1 MTWNVYRN
9 DISSIATIGPE
20 AAICPVRSSVMLN
33 PKGRNMLQK
42 TLLCCFLV
50 LFGGLA
56 WSQIAPSRIEIF
68 GGYSYTSSNFAWT
81 GNGENGWDAGAA
93 LNAYKWIGFKA
104 DFAQYRYT
112 YFACCPQD
120 HSTTTT
126 FLFGPQVSIPLPK
139 ASRIRPFGEFLIGGA
154 HITENV
160 NGSNVFQQS
169 TSFAWAVGGG
179 FDFRLSNHFWLRGEA
194 DYLHTHLVP
203 GDNQLHVADA
213 RARIVTG
220 LVFGF

>member
-1 MTWNVYRN
+1 
-9 DISSIATIGPE
+9 
-20 AAICPVRSSVMLN
+20 
-33 PKGRNMLQK
+33 MLQK

-81 GNGENGWDAGAA
+81 GNGENGWDAGAGV
-93 LNAYKWIGFKA
+93 NANQWIGFKA
-104 DFAQYRYT
+104 DFAQYRYS
-112 YFACCPQD
+112 YSDCCPD

-126 FLFGPQVSIPLPK
+126 FLFGPQVSIPLPR

-154 HITENV
+154 HIAYNV
-160 NGSNVFQQS
+160 NSNNFFKQG
-169 TSFAWAVGGG
+169 TSFAWAGGG
-179 FDFRLSNHFWLRGEA
+179 GLDFRLSNHFWLRGEG
-194 DYLHTHLVP
+194 DYLHNHFITS
-203 GDNQLHVADA
+203 DDQLHVSNS

-220 LVFGF
+220 LVFSF

>member
-1 MTWNVYRN
+1 
-9 DISSIATIGPE
+9 
-20 AAICPVRSSVMLN
+20 ML
-33 PKGRNMLQK
+33 RK

-50 LFGGLA
+50 WFGSLA
-56 WSQIAPSRIEIF
+56 WSEIAPSRIEVF
-68 GGYSYTSSNFAWT
+68 GGYSYTSSNFASS
-81 GNGENGWDAGAA
+81 GGGENGWNAGAG
-93 LNAYKWIGFKA
+93 LNANKWIGFKA

-112 YFACCPQD
+112 YFGCCPQD
-120 HSTTTT
+120 QSTTTT

-179 FDFRLSNHFWLRGEA
+179 FDFRQSNHFWLRGEA

-203 GDNQLHVADA
+203 GDGQLHVADA

>member
-1 MTWNVYRN
+1 
-9 DISSIATIGPE
+9 
-20 AAICPVRSSVMLN
+20 ML
-33 PKGRNMLQK
+33 RK

-50 LFGGLA
+50 MFGALA
-56 WSQIAPSRIEIF
+56 WSQTAPSRIEVF

-81 GNGENGWDAGAA
+81 GNGENGWNAGAGV
-93 LNAYKWIGFKA
+93 NANKWIGFKA

-112 YFACCPQD
+112 YGAGD

-126 FLFGPQVSIPLPK
+126 FLVGPQVSIPLPK

-169 TSFAWAVGGG
+169 TSFAWALGGG
-179 FDFRLSNHFWLRGEA
+179 LDFRLSNHFWLRGEA
-194 DYLHTHLVP
+194 DYLHNHFIP
-203 GDNQLHVADA
+203 SDDQLHVSNA

-220 LVFGF
+220 LVFRF

>member
-1 MTWNVYRN
+1 
-9 DISSIATIGPE
+9 
-20 AAICPVRSSVMLN
+20 ML
-33 PKGRNMLQK
+33 RK

-50 LFGGLA
+50 LLSALA
-56 WSQIAPSRIEIF
+56 WSQDAPSRIEIF

-81 GNGENGWDAGAA
+81 GNGENGWNAGVA

-112 YFACCPQD
+112 NPGCC

-126 FLFGPQVSIPLPK
+126 FLFGPQVSIPLSR

-154 HITENV
+154 HINDT
-160 NGSNVFQQS
+160 GLSQSNIFQQA
-169 TSFAWAVGGG
+169 TSFAWAMGGG
-179 FDFRLSNHFWLRGEA
+179 LDFRLSNHFWLRGEA

-203 GDNQLHVADA
+203 GDNQLHVADS

-220 LVFGF
+220 LVFRF

>member
-1 MTWNVYRN
+1 
-9 DISSIATIGPE
+9 
-20 AAICPVRSSVMLN
+20 MLN
-33 PKGRNMLQK
+33 PKKRNMLQK

-50 LFGGLA
+50 LFGALA
-56 WSQIAPSRIEIF
+56 WSQIAPSRIEVF
-68 GGYSYTSSNFAWT
+68 GGYSYTSSNFASS
-81 GNGENGWDAGAA
+81 GGGENGWNAGAG
-93 LNAYKWIGFKA
+93 LNANKWIGFKA

-112 YFACCPQD
+112 YFDCCPQD
-120 HSTTTT
+120 RSTTTT

-179 FDFRLSNHFWLRGEA
+179 LDFRLSNHFWLRGEA

-203 GDNQLHVADA
+203 GDNQLHVADS

-220 LVFGF
+220 LVFRF